1 MLSCLVKGGM
11 NGTFYE
17 TSWFF
22 IFDMTR
28 IMNGTEN
35 QYKGCGNKIVY
46 LQALAFLWKYTDLL
60 SHSWGQWQHD
70 PLKCSSS
77 PIFVSFLIDNLVSMR
92 VSLWRHIKYC
102 HINTA
107 PVLCRHCNQGQSAL
121 NLKRHE
127 KACKLKVMN
136 NNGDS
141 YMNSN
146 MIKKYPKLSMKHI
159 VRVKKLNPKFLK
171 SLN

>member
-1 MLSCLVKGGM
+1 
-11 NGTFYE
+11 
-17 TSWFF
+17 
-22 IFDMTR
+22 
-28 IMNGTEN
+28 MNGTEN
-35 QYKGCGNKIVY
+35 QYKGCGNKFYIFSHWLFSESIQIWFHTLEDNGNMTPLYVVHHRFLSPSLLITLY
-46 LQALAFLWKYTDLL
+46 LK
-60 SHSWGQWQHD
+60 
-70 PLKCSSS
+70 
-77 PIFVSFLIDNLVSMR
+77 R

-102 HINTA
+102 HINTT

-146 MIKKYPKLSMKHI
+146 MVKKYPKLSMKHI